1 MTGQTNT
8 LSATR
13 KLSGIE
19 AARGLAAAMVVFY
32 HTARHL
38 NLNFGVMPLNGIAQF
53 GHAGVDFFFVLSG
66 FIIFYVHSKDV
77 GNPSKLVTYFERRF
91 IRIYPLFWFS
101 LAISLGLT
109 YFSSTTAFPG
119 PITIL
124 QHATLLPFGGDVG
137 VAWTL
142 QHEILFYLIFAG
154 VLVHR
159 PIGFVLFAS
168 WFCFILAAW
177 SMGDAHSDSP
187 VLARLTSTY
196 NLEFFFGLFAA
207 YLMKRL
213 PSRLVYPVLITG
225 VGAFAS
231 FAVAENM
238 GQFNAYTPS
247 APIAYGLSS
256 MLIVIGIAAA
266 NENGRLG
273 APRFLTQLGM
283 ASYAIYLLHIPCV
296 GIFYKLLKIAG
307 LHTAMPLN
315 VIFLL
320 LAASAIA
327 SCIVISRLVEYPLMQ
342 WIRRFILGK
351 AHRQKDAVRP
361 AV

>member
-1 MTGQTNT
+1 MTGYTNT
-8 LSATR
+8 LAAAR
-13 KLSGIE
+13 KLTGIE
-19 AARGLAAAMVVFY
+19 AARGIAATMVVFY
-32 HTARHL
+32 HAARHL
-38 NLNFGVMPLNGIAQF
+38 NLNFGVMPLNGVAQF

-77 GNPSKLVTYFERRF
+77 GKPSILATYFERRF

-109 YFSSTTAFPG
+109 YFSSTMAFPG

-142 QHEILFYLIFAG
+142 QHEIMFYLIFAG
-154 VLVHR
+154 VLIHR
-159 PIGFVLFAS
+159 QVGIVLFAA

-177 SMGDAHSDSP
+177 SMGNTYTDSP
-187 VLARLTSTY
+187 ALARLASTY
-196 NLEFFFGLFAA
+196 NLEFFFGVFAA

-213 PSRLVYPVLITG
+213 PSHFIFPVLIIG
-225 VGAFAS
+225 VSAFAG
-231 FAVAENM
+231 FALAENM
-238 GQFNAYTPS
+238 GRFNAYTSS

-256 MLIVIGIAAA
+256 MLVVIGIAAA
-266 NENGRLG
+266 NENGQLG
-273 APRFLTQLGM
+273 APRFLTQLGT
-283 ASYAIYLLHIPCV
+283 ASYAIYLLHIPFIGV
-296 GIFYKLLKIAG
+296 FYKFLKIAG
-307 LHTAMPLN
+307 LHIAMPLN
-315 VIFLL
+315 VLFLL
-320 LAASAIA
+320 LVASAIA

-342 WIRRFILGK
+342 WIRRFVPSR
-351 AHRQKDAVRP
+351 AHHQRDAARP